1 MKRSL
6 CIFIVLLLMLPSMAG
21 CSGQTTVP
29 DSQLELLIAD
39 ALSGKG
45 RSILE
50 GKSALERAMDV
61 GSLDHWEAEHSA
73 DPEAHLDSVYL
84 RLFVSVPTGI
94 FEFGLPCVYQY
105 WRDSDT
111 WTLVSQSELEEC
123 GIVSYN
129 EDFFNSF
136 VGSHSGS
143 GYCRLTPCAWTVS
156 VDEPDY
162 NNCAVTVTYNLEVRP
177 LSFGASQPI
186 YEDNTGTYEMNVGY
200 DSISLAIPSDYA
212 NELNVYYSVA
222 NGLTLNSYS
231 WG

>member
-1 MKRSL
+1 MKRTL

-39 ALSGKG
+39 ALSGAG

-50 GKSALERAMDV
+50 EESALEEAMDV
-61 GSLDHWEAEHSA
+61 GSLEYWEAEHSA

-84 RLFVSVPTGI
+84 HLFVSVPTGI
-94 FEFGLPCVYQY
+94 FEFVLPCVYQY

-111 WTLVSQSELEEC
+111 WTLVSQSEIEER

-129 EDFFNSF
+129 EDYFNSF

-143 GYCRLTPCAWTVS
+143 GYCRLTPCTWTVS

-162 NNCAVTVTYNLEVRP
+162 NNCAVTVTYNLELRP
-177 LSFGASQPI
+177 WSLGASQPI
-186 YEDNTGTYEMNVGY
+186 YEDDTGTYEMNIGY
-200 DSISLAIPSDYA
+200 DGIFLHIPSDYA
-212 NELNVYYSVA
+212 NELLIHYSAA
-222 NGLTLNSYS
+222 NGLTLSSY
-231 WG
+231 GLG